1 MIKNI
6 NQMRI
11 SEIKKILLKK
21 GFKVS
26 KIRNKPKY
34 NEIKNIFLTNFIVI
48 AAAILLFTK
57 LIYWYSNKSLQKF
70 TKDTDRKNIFLL
82 RLAFCI
88 FAYITPVYYIF
99 QENSLVVSHYIS
111 AITLAI
117 ITIFALIGIFIERL
131 LYLKESKK
139 LKS

>member
-1 MIKNI
+1 
-6 NQMRI
+6 MRYQANFLYLNLI
-11 SEIKKILLKK
+11 YAVTLICFSYLFY
-21 GFKVS
+21 FK
-26 KIRNKPKY
+26 
-34 NEIKNIFLTNFIVI
+34 IKNIFLTNFIVI

-57 LIYWYSNKSLQKF
+57 LIYWYSSKSLQKF
-70 TKDTDRKNIFLL
+70 KKDTDRKNIFLL

-117 ITIFALIGIFIERL
+117 ITIFALSFN
-131 LYLKESKK
+131 K
-139 LKS
+139 LFCFTGPPRYISLNKSSR